1 LLHGFTSLLVVCVT
15 SGSGDFQSVLE
26 FDLTGLAG
34 VDPADLVSATVS
46 LYAIDSTQF
55 GFPTA
60 SPSAATPI
68 DVTLFDAP
76 TGFDQTTATWN
87 NSPYAR
93 TAGSNLPTT
102 TAYDT
107 TVIDG
112 IDQWFDFDATAAL
125 LAALQT
131 SADATAFALASPAAV
146 SNPTSG
152 NEVSLFAYAAE
163 SSTIPPAAGLQP
175 KLTVTLVPEPAA
187 LGLMLG
193 LGSLAL
199 RRRSVQNR

>member
-1 LLHGFTSLLVVCVT
+1 MSARLLASSVLSALLMVGSAAANPIVVQPSVIDANDVALYERFPNDNLSGGVANPLLQGFTSLLVVSDT
-15 SGSGDFQSVLE
+15 SGSGDFQSLLE
-26 FDLTGLAG
+26 FDLADLAG

-60 SPSAATPI
+60 SPSTATPI

-87 NSPYAR
+87 NSPYTR

-112 IDQWFDFDATAAL
+112 IDQWFDFD
-125 LAALQT
+125 
-131 SADATAFALASPAAV
+131 
-146 SNPTSG
+146 
-152 NEVSLFAYAAE
+152 
-163 SSTIPPAAGLQP
+163 
-175 KLTVTLVPEPAA
+175 
-187 LGLMLG
+187 
-193 LGSLAL
+193 
-199 RRRSVQNR
+199 